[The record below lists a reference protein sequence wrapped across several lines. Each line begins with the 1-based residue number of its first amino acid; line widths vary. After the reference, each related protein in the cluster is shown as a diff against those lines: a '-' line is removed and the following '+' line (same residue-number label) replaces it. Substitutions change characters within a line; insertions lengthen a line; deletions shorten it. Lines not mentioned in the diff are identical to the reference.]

1 MAKKFAIPERMVV
14 ISNGAD
20 NLILMI
26 ANAFVNEGDE
36 VVMADPTFSVY
47 TNVTQV
53 MGGKPIKVKLKGL
66 YP

>member
-1 MAKKFAIPERMVV
+1 LYGFKKDSGRKVWNFRKIVV

-36 VVMADPTFSVY
+36 VMMADPTFSVY
-47 TNVTQV
+47 TNVTQIMV
-53 MGGKPIKVKLKGL
+53 ENR
-66 YP
+66 